1 MKEFFI
7 MPAPR
12 IFTLVGILAL
22 STLAHAQTPPT
33 AYTITEPIVG
43 SDGGTMTIYRSGQQV
58 VMEYIH
64 SKVPDGTPGH
74 RSLGYYDLNAGVS
87 HTWDPTIT
95 PPSCSV
101 GKFSGDWGDPFASTA
116 ELTAAITKGDLKP
129 TGSETISGIP
139 TKVYA
144 GVTQGT
150 NLKVWLDEKDG
161 LVLRMSY
168 GAPGAAMQNMID
180 ITKVSFAPPP
190 ASLFTMPDYCASV
203 KPPPTPAELI
213 AEETGDSADNF
224 VNGIY
229 GPGSTNSCS
238 IVIRVV
244 AAKTMAPVTRPW
256 QFAIDTTFNQD
267 HPSPYTFGVGNDGTS
282 TFSGG
287 SIHEITN
294 QIHDDMLRI
303 DNPPAYFYKAMNVK
317 QPGHGTEA
325 GMIYRQCF
333 APVTMLYYVMK
344 DPTDIGKGA
353 DWLYAKSGKYAVV
366 PAK

>member
-1 MKEFFI
+1 

-12 IFTLVGILAL
+12 ILAFIGIIAVL
-22 STLAHAQTPPT
+22 SLAHAQTPPT
-33 AYTITEPIVG
+33 AYTITQALQGGE
-43 SDGGTMTIYRSGQQV
+43 DGTMTIYRNGSQV
-58 VMEYIH
+58 VFEYRH
-64 SKVPDGTPGH
+64 AAKPDGTPASH
-74 RSLGYYDLNAGVS
+74 SLSFYDLTAGVS
-87 HTWDPTIT
+87 HTWDPSIN

-116 ELTAAITKGDLKP
+116 ELTAAIAKGDLKP
-129 TGSETISGIP
+129 AGPETIGGIP

-161 LVLRMSY
+161 LVIRLAF
-168 GAPGAAMQNMID
+168 GAPGAAMQNMVD
-180 ITKVSFAPPP
+180 IRSVTFAPPP
-190 ASLFTMPDYCASV
+190 AAILTMPAYCASV

-213 AEETGDSADNF
+213 ADETGDSGDNF
-224 VNGIY
+224 VNGLY

-287 SIHEITN
+287 SIHEISN
-294 QIHDDMLRI
+294 QIHNDMLRI
-303 DNPPAYFYKAMNVK
+303 DNPPATFYKAMNVK
-317 QPGHGTEA
+317 QPGRGTEA

-344 DPTDIGKGA
+344 DPADIGKGA
-353 DWLYAKSGKYAVV
+353 DWLYAKAGKYAAV